1 MRNGVQILSGVKSA
15 NPKTLLPDTF
25 KAGIVTLD
33 FCPQSI
39 DFLRACLERVHIKME
54 SKIIAKEI
62 TAIKTVSS
70 LSYRVKT
77 LRKRFRR
84 RKYLSISFLRL

>member
-25 KAGIVTLD
+25 KAGIVTLE

-39 DFLRACLERVHIKME
+39 DFLKGKAVTVNGKSVVVRKCDVLY
-54 SKIIAKEI
+54 
-62 TAIKTVSS
+62 TAPVF
-70 LSYRVKT
+70 LSVVP
-77 LRKRFRR
+77 
-84 RKYLSISFLRL
+84 ISMVAWTG